1 MLGRLRTSI
10 SVVLVSLLGGCGDSI
25 DYDCSVFPPAES
37 SSYILPWHVGQTYL
51 ANPHAARETSV
62 QRYALDILMPIG
74 TDVLAIRAGIVV
86 GVEED
91 FVDGDNVLGHEN
103 YVFVQHEDG
112 SVARYV
118 HLTQMGALVE
128 VSDVVQQGQ
137 PIGVSGHTGNST
149 EPHLHFDVTHSCCV
163 VPPNYNELP
172 FGETFPLTF
181 RNARAERGRV
191 PSQNSSCG
199 LRKGVRYT
207 AVPS

>member
-1 MLGRLRTSI
+1 MLGRLRMPI
-10 SVVLVSLLGGCGDSI
+10 SVVLVSFLGGCGDAI

-37 SSYILPWHVGQTYL
+37 SAYTLPWHVGQTYL

-172 FGETFPLTF
+172 SGETFPLTF
-181 RNARAERGRV
+181 RNARAEVARV
-191 PSQNSSCG
+191 PTRDSTCG

-207 AVPS
+207 AVPF